1 MNILLSLVLSF
12 MKLSFFIT
20 LVTAFFVTC
29 ADSSQFFE
37 DVSKEMR
44 EKIVSSSYE
53 VTDSF
58 ILVRCVDNLG
68 HTHEAHLSHIRA
80 SATENNMYFSYLPS
94 EEYLADVKSFRT
106 SFVRVVSKE
115 EEDGIEKYTLLYS
128 GFLGYEADENVALP
142 FNFTMSRGVVET
154 AYEDYF
160 IPCPEVE
167 LLGVRYIKI
176 EECKNTQDSVYNHYS
191 VSFEL
196 TLGYEGLEFDIPSR
210 FKVKSSHPCYIEF
223 GASVGEWDNDTLTD
237 IKV

>member
-1 MNILLSLVLSF
+1 MKPSF
-12 MKLSFFIT
+12 VIALATFFC
-20 LVTAFFVTC
+20 VTC
-29 ADSSQFFE
+29 ADSSEIFE

-44 EKIVSSSYE
+44 EKVVSSSYE

-58 ILVRCVDNLG
+58 ILVKCVDNLG

-94 EEYLADVKSFRT
+94 KEYLTDVKSFRT

-128 GFLGYEADENVALP
+128 GFLTYEADEDIALP

-160 IPCPEVE
+160 IPAPEVE
-167 LLGVRYIKI
+167 LLGVRDIEI
-176 EECKNTQDSVYNHYS
+176 EECKNAQDSMYS
-191 VSFEL
+191 NYSLSFEL

-210 FKVKSSHPCYIEF
+210 FKVKSSRPCYIEF
-223 GASVGEWDNDTLTD
+223 GASVGEWDNDTLQA
-237 IKV
+237 